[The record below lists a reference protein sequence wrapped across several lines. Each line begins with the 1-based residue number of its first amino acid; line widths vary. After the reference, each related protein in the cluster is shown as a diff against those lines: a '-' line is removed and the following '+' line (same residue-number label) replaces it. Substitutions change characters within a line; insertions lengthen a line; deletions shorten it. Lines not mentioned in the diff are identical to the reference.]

1 MGMACT
7 VCNHEK
13 RVEIDRSIISG
24 QSHTKI
30 AKEYGLNSQAIR
42 HHAAEHLTRQLVTA
56 MEKKEA
62 LESHNL
68 ISKIDDILAKAKL
81 IFERNYARKKDA
93 IALKALD
100 SQRNTLELLSK
111 IAFALHQAR
120 ANELEMERIRN
131 QEKEDTDV
139 KNCLSEFM
147 GRLNDDE
154 QQLFTLLVS
163 KASGEIDEIVLP
175 EKFTFSEFKLE
186 PQKEPK
192 EEVIEETQEIIEQP
206 PEPHLRV
213 VTPVPP
219 REIPSGKK
227 VRLARHVLN
236 KRLDSKF
243 SEEVHTTGNSGGMWI
258 PESE

>member
-175 EKFTFSEFKLE
+175 EKFTFSEFKPV
-186 PQKEPK
+186 PQVIEK
-192 EEVIEETQEIIEQP
+192 EEIIDEPSETLKGTVQEDRP
-206 PEPHLRV
+206 LHV
-213 VTPVPP
+213 VKPKP
-219 REIPSGKK
+219 REISSGRKTRMSRYELQRSANRIDGQPSG
-227 VRLARHVLN
+227 N
-236 KRLDSKF
+236 QGGF
-243 SEEVHTTGNSGGMWI
+243 YIPSED
-258 PESE
+258 